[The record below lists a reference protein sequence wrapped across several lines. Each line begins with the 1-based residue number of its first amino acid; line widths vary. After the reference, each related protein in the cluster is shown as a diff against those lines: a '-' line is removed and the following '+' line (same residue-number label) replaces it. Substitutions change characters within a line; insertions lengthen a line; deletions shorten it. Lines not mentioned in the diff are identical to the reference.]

1 MDQRFAYAATDYA
14 AQIINLI
21 AEQPG
26 MSRDVLMR
34 LGELVYG
41 ATYSAT
47 DSDIE
52 AIHRIEMIA
61 TYAQG
66 QAGELLRTVL
76 RHGATAQMVLGA
88 ARWADQAFPQ
98 VILGHK
104 LAASMGITNPS
115 TIASIRPPWKAFLVE
130 IPNDLY
136 FAADDTMP
144 GGIATVTRVLVR
156 YHEQP
161 GHSGNLPDIA
171 QSGSGAREMT
181 WSLNI
186 FTNGKVTFWRV
197 QNTEGLLADDASF
210 VEREDQLVLDMS
222 DMDQR
227 TIMAMSRLVLNVCLK
242 LADPN
247 AKKPLG
253 KAKSK
258 PNTRPKGSRI
268 EPTVRVFDVVQPVVL
283 DIREHVK
290 QYILHGKS
298 HKSVSPQVQVLVRG
312 HWKPILSARVGY
324 PVWVEPAWRGK
335 ADAPIRV
342 TPKIIKNPGS
352 GSCGSGS
359 DPYRYW

>member
-1 MDQRFAYAATDYA
+1 MDARFAYAATDAA
-14 AQIINLI
+14 AQIVNLI

-26 MSRDVLMR
+26 SHREVLMR

-47 DSDIE
+47 DSDLE

-66 QAGELLRTVL
+66 QAGDLLRTVL
-76 RHGATAQMVLGA
+76 QHGATAQMVLGA

-104 LAASMGITNPS
+104 LAASLGFTNPS
-115 TIASIRPPWKAFLVE
+115 TIASIRPPWKAFLIE
-130 IPNDLY
+130 IPSDLY

-156 YHEQP
+156 YHEPPNRPEWVPTP
-161 GHSGNLPDIA
+161 GAPPRMA
-171 QSGSGAREMT
+171 

-197 QNTEGLLADDASF
+197 QDTEGLLADDAAF
-210 VEREDQLVLDMS
+210 TMREDQHALEVS

-242 LADPN
+242 MVDPS

-268 EPTVRVFDVVQPVVL
+268 EPTVRVFEVVQPVVL

-298 HKSVSPQVQVLVRG
+298 HKGVSPQVQTLVRG
-312 HWKPILSARVGY
+312 HWKPILSARMGY
-324 PVWVEPAWRGK
+324 PVWVEPHWRGK
-335 ADAPIRV
+335 EDAPIRV
-342 TPKIIKNPGS
+342 TPKIIKNPVG
-352 GSCGSGS
+352 GSGS
-359 DPYRYW
+359 DPYGYW